1 MNKSNE
7 DMLIKIKSSLERN
20 TDNSI
25 MTREKCLLQQ
35 KILNQLISKYKHKA
49 YLNNNKYNKKERNS
63 SYTKTTCPSV
73 SITSYP
79 YSSMNNQNHFMIN
92 KSKHKQNIKEK
103 MTKLKLQIEIKKK
116 EQAKTQKKAMIILND
131 NIKLYQEQL
140 MQEKVT
146 IKKIVDIRKR
156 MMNKSINQYKK
167 LKDNYY
173 KLMNNFDINKY
184 KKTNHEK
191 ERELNFWKNQSNKRF
206 GSSQSLFLT
215 LKPNIYEEFA

>member
-7 DMLIKIKSSLERN
+7 DMFMKIKASLEQN

-25 MTREKCLLQQ
+25 MTREKYLLQQ

-49 YLNNNKYNKKERNS
+49 YLNNNKYNKKERNC
-63 SYTKTTCPSV
+63 SYTKAACPSV
-73 SITSYP
+73 SMTSYA
-79 YSSMNNQNHFMIN
+79 YSSVNNQNHFMIN
-92 KSKHKQNIKEK
+92 KPKHKQNIKEK

-140 MQEKVT
+140 MKEKVT

-156 MMNKSINQYKK
+156 VMNKSINQYKK

-173 KLMNNFDINKY
+173 KLMNNYDINKY
-184 KKTNHEK
+184 KKANHEK
-191 ERELNFWKNQSNKRF
+191 ERELNFWKNQSNKRS